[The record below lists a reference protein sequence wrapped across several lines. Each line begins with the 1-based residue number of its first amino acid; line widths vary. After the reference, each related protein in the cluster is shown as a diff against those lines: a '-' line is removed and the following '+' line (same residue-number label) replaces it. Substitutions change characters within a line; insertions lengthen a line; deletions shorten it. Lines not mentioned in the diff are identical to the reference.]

1 MKIEV
6 KFIDANA
13 AVYEVVSSV
22 DRKMLA
28 DRLTKQILHV
38 AFSTARL
45 RNDEPTD
52 DVNRAQ

>member
-13 AVYEVVSSV
+13 AVYEVVSGV

-38 AFSTARL
+38 AFPAARL